1 MVRVAQGG
9 DRDAFEQLV
18 RRWDGRIFGYLVKS
32 GGDREAAEDVRQ
44 EVFLR
49 VFRYAR
55 SYDPRYAF
63 STWIYRIASNALKTW
78 RSRRGPSEATVPISR
93 NGASPPEPVDPDPDP
108 RQRAAA
114 DQIEERVRKAI
125 DDLEVDERELLLL
138 RFDRGLSFREIAEI
152 QEAPETT
159 VKSRFY
165 AALNRLR
172 RPIERL
178 GLNERT

>member
-1 MVRVAQGG
+1 
-9 DRDAFEQLV
+9 
-18 RRWDGRIFGYLVKS
+18 
-32 GGDREAAEDVRQ
+32 
-44 EVFLR
+44 
-49 VFRYAR
+49 
-55 SYDPRYAF
+55 
-63 STWIYRIASNALKTW
+63 
-78 RSRRGPSEATVPISR
+78 
-93 NGASPPEPVDPDPDP
+93 
-108 RQRAAA
+108 
-114 DQIEERVRKAI
+114 
-125 DDLEVDERELLLL
+125 LEVDERELLLL